1 MTGNLGPQRGQ
12 TWRFSRQVWLF
23 LASVFAFGL
32 SQAFT
37 ALFLNFYLRALG
49 LGAEW
54 QGVMNA
60 LPAITLACLSLPA
73 VAVARRISNA
83 HALKVGAASPA
94 SKWYS
99 AASSPRLLRASR
111 SSTGVSP
118 RASSAS
124 SATST

>member
-1 MTGNLGPQRGQ
+1 MSGELRPQRGQ
-12 TWRFSRQVWLF
+12 TWRFSRQVWLY
-23 LASVFAFGL
+23 LSSVFAFGL

-54 QGVMNA
+54 QGVLNA

-83 HALKVGAASPA
+83 HALKVGAALN
-94 SKWYS
+94 
-99 AASSPRLLRASR
+99 LLGLGLLVLDRKS
-111 SSTGVSP
+111 VV
-118 RASSAS
+118 
-124 SATST
+124 